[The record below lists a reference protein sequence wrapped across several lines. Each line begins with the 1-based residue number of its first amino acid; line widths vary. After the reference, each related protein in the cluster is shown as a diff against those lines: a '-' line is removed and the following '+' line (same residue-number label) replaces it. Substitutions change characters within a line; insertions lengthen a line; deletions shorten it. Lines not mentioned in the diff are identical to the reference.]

1 MTIQRRR
8 LFNAVNQIK
17 YLLND
22 NFNTALAAGAVNGTQ
37 AEPTGGA
44 RVVTDTNSKMS
55 IANGYLDIA
64 TGSLANGDSGI
75 WYGSMDRLPG
85 RMLFGKLIYDSAIGF
100 QFGFDSN
107 QSSFLIHDINAS
119 STALRVRI
127 VNASLVIN
135 VGSVSAGQTYE
146 LVVVLRASGAIFY
159 VKGGIYTT
167 WTLLFIDSIS
177 TTSPIYPSV
186 SVNSSTNV
194 WRADYI
200 RVPQNLWLPTPL
212 ASDGFGSIFG
222 TTDGLGHAEGVAGG
236 LGAGGGSLTWL
247 ANTNYTPTASVPTLG
262 SEFSTN
268 GDFES
273 AFVAGLA
280 PGWSKS
286 LVTVTPSEEATIIHG
301 GAKSQKF
308 VGAVSNDGIFQY
320 KTTTAGAWYQCSL
333 WTNKEAAG
341 NLLVIVVTNGGAT
354 TARAVTYTST
364 GWNQTLATFRATG
377 ASSGV
382 YALQSGVTVV
392 TAYMDDAS
400 YKPLTLSSLLSQAT
414 TYGQTNYITT
424 CTPTLTAGTQ
434 AGVAVQVDDETN
446 PTNGVFAYHN
456 GTNIVLD
463 KLVSGTWTNL
473 SSSAAT
479 YSAGAVLSINKNG
492 TSYEVIYNGARITGF
507 ITISDASITSGTK
520 HCLFSTYASNTFGIF
535 NISDYTTWR
544 TASGRVLNTPT
555 VGSDTVT
562 NGSFTSDVTGWTASS
577 STLTSETGGQSGN
590 CLQILNS
597 SATQGHA
604 YQAQTTVLGTWYR
617 QSFYQKNGTTTG
629 IFRVGT
635 TALGSDVAA
644 GGTLNN
650 ASFGT
655 QTILSWRALATTIYT
670 RFSTSTLVLS
680 DTTLFDEI
688 VVTPLTT
695 AEIFRSL
702 TASTANVLAGVEMF
716 GFAAG
721 TQSGLALNLD
731 SASNPQNFVIVYHN
745 GSSVVVD
752 KCVAGTY
759 TSLATTA
766 AAYSSGARL
775 MVRKSGTAYRIYY
788 NNALIGS
795 ELTISDAGIISNTL
809 HGLFST
815 YQNQMDN
822 FTVYAT
828 GDENQ
833 YNILERY

>member
-8 LFNAVNQIK
+8 LFNALNQIQ

-22 NFNTALAAGAVNGTQ
+22 TFTTDRAAGAVNGT
-37 AEPTGGA
+37 ASEPTGPA
-44 RVVTDTNSKMS
+44 RDLVDTGGNIS
-55 IANGYLDIA
+55 IAGGYL
-64 TGSLANGDSGI
+64 
-75 WYGSMDRLPG
+75 
-85 RMLFGKLIYDSAIGF
+85 
-100 QFGFDSN
+100 
-107 QSSFLIHDINAS
+107 
-119 STALRVRI
+119 VR
-127 VNASLVIN
+127 AG
-135 VGSVSAGQTYE
+135 GSVSDP
-146 LVVVLRASGAIFY
+146 VLRYAAPRTRVAGVILKWLSPVSGVSLVGYNAAVQTSAAEYLYSNSATSIVASLGAGTAVFGAPTY
-159 VKGGIYTT
+159 PLKLAMVTRATGTFFFAENK
-167 WTLLFIDSIS
+167 LLVIAS
-177 TTSPIYPSV
+177 
-186 SVNSSTNV
+186 SSTLALNV
-194 WRADYI
+194 HVYSTGIIGNLIDYI
-200 RVPQNLWLPTPL
+200 RMPQDLWLPTPL

-577 STLTSETGGQSGN
+577 STLTSQTGGQSGN